1 MSDATT
7 IGQDEITTLMRSL
20 FQMLPKELACEGD
33 DDVKR
38 YFSLY
43 MMFAKA
49 DVDLKPSLATASPDA
64 VMRTKKAI
72 YVIEFKYNRSAE
84 EALAQLREKHY
95 ADAFASDGRRVYY
108 VGVNY
113 NPAAD
118 VRTID
123 DVKCERA

>member
-1 MSDATT
+1 MSDITT
-7 IGQDEITTLMRSL
+7 IEQGEIKALMRSL
-20 FQMLPKELACEGD
+20 FQMLPKDLACED
-33 DDVKR
+33 EADVKR

-49 DVDLKPSLATASPDA
+49 DVDLMPSLAVGSPDA
-64 VMRTKKAI
+64 VIKTKKTI
-72 YVIEFKYNRSAE
+72 YVFEFKYDQSAE
-84 EALAQLREKHY
+84 EALAQLRAKHY